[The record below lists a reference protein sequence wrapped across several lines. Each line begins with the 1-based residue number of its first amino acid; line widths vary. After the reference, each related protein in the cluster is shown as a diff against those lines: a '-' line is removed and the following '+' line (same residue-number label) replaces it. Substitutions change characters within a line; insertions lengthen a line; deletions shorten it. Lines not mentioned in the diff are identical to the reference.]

1 MEENS
6 FNRARWEFDLTT
18 KLPPEMPQKA
28 KLYEGEMNMN
38 DNKKS
43 VKSLKKQLAAAI
55 AMVCVAAVA
64 LGSST
69 YAWFVSNN
77 TVKATTSTISAQSN
91 AAFMYIR
98 DKDEE
103 STNLTADTSSV
114 TSTALYPAHWV
125 TTKEGNYANADIG
138 KFYTAYGTTASD
150 GTMVTDT
157 LKLVEKSATSDTK
170 GSPADAVEAQYAV
183 KNTFFIGSKGTELS
197 NLVVTAADLKNE
209 NGTNSTSENAD
220 LDNALR
226 ILVTCGDNWVLCDK
240 NSILASNE
248 GNTTHKLA
256 DKVSATETEVNIYVF
271 YDGDDTEVNTNNLPD
286 LKKASKNITVQ
297 FDATATTTQIGA

>member
-1 MEENS
+1 MNE
-6 FNRARWEFDLTT
+6 T
-18 KLPPEMPQKA
+18 K
-28 KLYEGEMNMN
+28 NN
-38 DNKKS
+38 S
-43 VKSLKKQLAAAI
+43 VKALKKQMAAAV

-77 TVKATTSTISAQSN
+77 KVTATTSTISAQSN

-98 DKDEE
+98 DKDEK

-125 TTKEGNYANADIG
+125 TAKEGNYATADIG
-138 KFYTAYGTTASD
+138 KFYTAYGTTADD
-150 GTMVTDT
+150 GTMVAKT
-157 LKLVEKSATSDTK
+157 LKIVEANADSTTK
-170 GSPADAVEAQYAV
+170 GSPADAVTAQYAV
-183 KNTFFIGSKGTELS
+183 KNTFFIGFKGTELS
-197 NLVVTAADLKNE
+197 DLVVTAASLKNE
-209 NGTNSTSENAD
+209 DGSDSTSDNAD

-226 ILVTCGDNWVLCDK
+226 ILVTCGNNWVLCDK
-240 NSILASNE
+240 STILASNE

-256 DKVSATETEVNIYVF
+256 DTVSAAETEVDIYVF
-271 YDGDDTEVNTNNLPD
+271 YDGDDSEIKTNNLPD

-297 FDATATTTQIGA
+297 FDATATTTQTGAQAGA

>member
-1 MEENS
+1 MKE
-6 FNRARWEFDLTT
+6 T
-18 KLPPEMPQKA
+18 KNVKA
-28 KLYEGEMNMN
+28 
-38 DNKKS
+38 
-43 VKSLKKQLAAAI
+43 LKKQLAAAI

-77 TVKATTSTISAQSN
+77 QVKATTSTISAQSN

-98 DKDEE
+98 DEKEE
-103 STNLTADTSSV
+103 SKNLTADTSSV

-125 TTKEGNYANADIG
+125 TAKEGNYATADIG
-138 KFYTAYGTTASD
+138 KFYTAYGTTAD
-150 GTMVTDT
+150 NGAMVTDT
-157 LKLVEKSATSDTK
+157 LKLVEKAADSETK
-170 GSPADAVEAQYAV
+170 GSPADAVDAKYAV

-197 NLVVTAADLKNE
+197 DLVVSAAALKNE

-226 ILVTCGDNWVLCDK
+226 ILVTCGNNWVLCDK
-240 NSILASNE
+240 NGILASNE

>member
-1 MEENS
+1 M
-6 FNRARWEFDLTT
+6 RDT
-18 KLPPEMPQKA
+18 
-28 KLYEGEMNMN
+28 
-38 DNKKS
+38 KS

-55 AMVCVAAVA
+55 AMVMVAAVA
-64 LGSST
+64 LGAST

-77 TVKATTSTISAQSN
+77 KVTATTSTISAQSN

-98 DKDEE
+98 DEKET

-125 TTKEGNYANADIG
+125 TAKEGNYTGAEIG
-138 KFYTAYGTTASD
+138 KFYTAYGTTAD
-150 GTMVTDT
+150 NGAMVTDT
-157 LKLVEKSATSDTK
+157 LKLVEKDADSTTK

-197 NLVVTAADLKNE
+197 NLVVTAASLTNE
-209 NGTNSTSENAD
+209 GGNNSTSENAD

-240 NSILASNE
+240 STILAFNE

-256 DKVSATETEVNIYVF
+256 DKVSSTETEVNIYVF

-286 LKKASKNITVQ
+286 LKKASKNITVT
-297 FDATATTTQIGA
+297 FDATPTTTQTGA